1 LRKIDWERGE
11 EKGKSEQEVKRR
23 KKKRGGVCM
32 EVREVEE
39 TERGR

>member
-1 LRKIDWERGE
+1 
-11 EKGKSEQEVKRR
+11 VKRR

-39 TERGR
+39 RDKYIVKEKRE